1 MERDDFK
8 SAQFAALYNA
18 LTASADATIASL
30 DKQLDRI
37 EYQQW
42 QEGYRRLVFA
52 QEIRVSHTEP
62 PMSRRARRRQRKQ
75 K

>member
-1 MERDDFK
+1 MKRDDFK

-18 LTASADATIASL
+18 LTASADATIANL
-30 DKQLDRI
+30 DKQLDRL

-42 QEGYRRLVFA
+42 QEEYRRLVFA
-52 QEIRVSHTEP
+52 QEIKVSNVTAP
-62 PMSRRARRRQRKQ
+62 LSRRARRRQRK